1 MKWKNYKFYKF
12 SFGLF
17 EAMSAIELMDPKMDA
32 GMLENQSQAKIKT
45 FKQAIQVNFVYFAK
59 FSLIDL

>member
-1 MKWKNYKFYKF
+1 
-12 SFGLF
+12 
-17 EAMSAIELMDPKMDA
+17 MSAIEMMDPKMDA

-59 FSLIDL
+59 FSIIDL